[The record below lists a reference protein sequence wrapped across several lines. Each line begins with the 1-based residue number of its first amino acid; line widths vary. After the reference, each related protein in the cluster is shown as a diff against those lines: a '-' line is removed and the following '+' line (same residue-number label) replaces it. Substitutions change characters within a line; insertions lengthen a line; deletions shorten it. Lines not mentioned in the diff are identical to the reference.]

1 MTCLAVEVVVTFL
14 CDPGIC
20 GDSVGGPGETRG
32 LVLVDITYVEVAR
45 AGGVEG
51 TTGGFDCKLFCL
63 MLVGG
68 TLYCIVVPDGIVIV

>member
-1 MTCLAVEVVVTFL
+1 MVVTFL
-14 CDPGIC
+14 WDPGIC
-20 GDSVGGPGETRG
+20 GESVGGPGDTKG
-32 LVLVDITYVEVAR
+32 LVFVDITYVDVDM

-51 TTGGFDCKLFCL
+51 TTVGFDCKLFCL